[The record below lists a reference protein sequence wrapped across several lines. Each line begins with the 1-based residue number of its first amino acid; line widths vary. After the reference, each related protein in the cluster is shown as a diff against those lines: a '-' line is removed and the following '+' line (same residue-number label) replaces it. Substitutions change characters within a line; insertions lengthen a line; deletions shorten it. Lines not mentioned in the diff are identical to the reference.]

1 MSSDIK
7 QLPVSVH
14 DNHKRVMF
22 LAKEMLSSDEKLN
35 LVASTNSAP
44 VATRAAESLVR
55 FGYVT
60 FENIQTVT
68 EIQEGRRIKL
78 IITLKKT
85 ANFQK
90 LYEENQ
96 KLKEQKKEEKEKEKE
111 KETKGK

>member
-22 LAKEMLSSDEKLN
+22 LAKEMLSSEEKLN

-78 IITLKKT
+78 IITLKK
-85 ANFQK
+85 K
-90 LYEENQ
+90 
-96 KLKEQKKEEKEKEKE
+96 QKKICLKKVFINLNVMCYNAIFLSYILLSNH
-111 KETKGK
+111 